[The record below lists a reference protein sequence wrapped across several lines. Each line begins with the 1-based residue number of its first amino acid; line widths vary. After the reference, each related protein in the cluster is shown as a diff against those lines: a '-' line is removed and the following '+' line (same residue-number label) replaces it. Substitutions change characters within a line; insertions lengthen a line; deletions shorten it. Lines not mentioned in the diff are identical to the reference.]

1 MCQVMK
7 SDNKLK
13 VKLDNK
19 KSKTYKI
26 SQERGKNI
34 LTNPQLNYKKD
45 YKKCLIISKRVALMK
60 NRQIWLKNR
69 QMWLK
74 KILKNKVQDGTIIHT
89 ASEII
94 IKDIVIL
101 IIVMA
106 MVILTAMPIVGII
119 DIYLF
124 MLL

>member
-1 MCQVMK
+1 
-7 SDNKLK
+7 
-13 VKLDNK
+13 
-19 KSKTYKI
+19 
-26 SQERGKNI
+26 
-34 LTNPQLNYKKD
+34 
-45 YKKCLIISKRVALMK
+45 MK

>member
-13 VKLDNK
+13 VKLKNK

-26 SQERGKNI
+26 SQKRKKNF
-34 LTNPQLNYKKD
+34 LTKAQLNYRKD
-45 YKKCLIISKRVALMK
+45 YKKCLIDSKRVALMK
-60 NRQIWLKNR
+60 NRQMQLKNR
-69 QMWLK
+69 QFWLK
-74 KILKNKVQDGTIIHT
+74 KILKNKVQDGTFIHT
-89 ASEII
+89 ATEII
-94 IKDIVIL
+94 ITDYAIL

-119 DIYLF
+119 DIY
-124 MLL
+124 